1 MAPLSPNTSLKPSKI
16 QPLVQRNGNR
26 GSIFSVLLESGWM
39 FQSRCSR
46 TEFDLLCKMTSR
58 ALEDESCGSYWVE
71 SGFHFCNWINVAVSD
86 TPLPL
91 SPFELHSFIPSFDA
105 FLPNSPVTFYHVHLL
120 PTFHTTLPS
129 FLPYITPHPQS
140 HLPALGCS

>member
-1 MAPLSPNTSLKPSKI
+1 MAPFSPNTSHEPSKI
-16 QPLVQRNGNR
+16 QPLIQRNGNW
-26 GSIFSVLLESGWM
+26 GSIFSQVKDECFSPDAPG
-39 FQSRCSR
+39 QSLI
-46 TEFDLLCKMTSR
+46 FLCKMTSR
-58 ALEDESCGSYWVE
+58 AWEDESCGGYWVE
-71 SGFHFCNWINVAVSD
+71 SGFHFCNWINMAVSD

-120 PTFHTTLPS
+120 PTFHTRLPS